1 MQPVLVHLTMRARGT
16 QATDSQIDNHTD
28 DAQRQR
34 HQQQGESV
42 QYAADREADER
53 CERTK

>member
-1 MQPVLVHLTMRARGT
+1 MRARGT